1 MAQLQ
6 TATFANGCFW
16 CTEAVF
22 QRLKGVASVQS
33 GYSGGTT
40 KNPSYYEVASGETG
54 HAESLQIEYDPD
66 IISYETLLHIFFATH
81 DPTTLNRQGN
91 DVGTQYRSEIFY
103 HNDEQKEVAEKVKK
117 ELDESGAYKE
127 PIVTA
132 ISGYSSFFPA
142 EDEHKNYYENNPNAP
157 YCRIIIDPK
166 IHKLLEKYSKE
177 VKEEYK

>member
-1 MAQLQ
+1 MPQLQ

-33 GYSGGTT
+33 GYSGGTVE
-40 KNPSYYEVASGETG
+40 NPSYYEVSSGETG
-54 HAESLQIEYDPD
+54 HAESLQVTYDPSE
-66 IISYETLLHIFFATH
+66 ISYETLLKIFFATH

-103 HNDEQKEVAEKVKK
+103 HDEEQKMTAEKVKD
-117 ELDESGAYKE
+117 ELDKSGEFKD

-132 ISGYSSFFPA
+132 ISEYKNFYPA
-142 EDEHKNYYENNPNAP
+142 EEEHNNYYDNNHRRIF
-157 YCRIIIDPK
+157 CRLV
-166 IHKLLEKYSKE
+166 LLIVCRRKDRFWFR
-177 VKEEYK
+177 